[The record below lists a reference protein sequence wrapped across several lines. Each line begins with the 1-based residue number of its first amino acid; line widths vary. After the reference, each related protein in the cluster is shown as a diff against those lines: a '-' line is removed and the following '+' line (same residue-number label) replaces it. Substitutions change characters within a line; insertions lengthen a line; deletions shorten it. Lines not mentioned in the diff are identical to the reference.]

1 MPDQS
6 QHSHVSKTKTR
17 IWCCMERVSPK
28 VVFERGITQKIVKQE
43 LSFTDGFD
51 QADDTFQLL
60 SE

>member
-1 MPDQS
+1 
-6 QHSHVSKTKTR
+6 
-17 IWCCMERVSPK
+17 MEHVSPK

-51 QADDTFQLL
+51 QADDTFQVL